1 MIKKYAI
8 WILAGAVIIL
18 GLSLWRSCK
27 ASKLAGTLS
36 AEKKVI
42 QHQRDSFAQ
51 NQTHILLSDSILN
64 LESHF
69 RREQDSLTIDY
80 LKTQYKAAQ
89 NRYQVIKS
97 QLQKTVSAL
106 SNTVNSG
113 TDTGLIRELQ
123 DLKSQLNNAN
133 DVVMSLQT
141 NTGAQDSVMT
151 SELSYRDSV
160 IQEKDKT
167 IDELKAN
174 NLGMAMLI
182 DRANHDLSQAIK
194 EIQKGKRR
202 NVVRTIGEVLLV
214 IGLLFKK

>member
-1 MIKKYAI
+1 MIQKYI
-8 WILAGAVIIL
+8 NWILAGAVIIL
-18 GLSLWRSCK
+18 GLSQWRSCE

-42 QHQRDSFAQ
+42 QHQKDSLEGY
-51 NQTHILLSDSILN
+51 QTHVILEDSALR
-64 LESHF
+64 LEK
-69 RREQDSLTIDY
+69 RLDSLKFNNVIDS
-80 LKTQYKAAQ
+80 LKNQQKVTQ
-89 NRYQVIKS
+89 NRYQVIKG

-106 SNTVNSG
+106 SNTVYSG

-123 DLKSQLNNAN
+123 DLKAQLNNAN
-133 DVVMSLQT
+133 DAVMSLQT

-151 SELSYRDSV
+151 AELSYRDSV
-160 IQEKDKT
+160 IAEKDKT

-174 NLGMAMLI
+174 NLGMVMLI
-182 DRANHDLSQAIK
+182 DRANHDLSEAIK

-202 NVVRTIGEVLLV
+202 NFVRTIAEALLV